1 VTNDAVRLIDVVDGA
16 IAQAAHGRI
25 IFFTGNIIVRL
36 VEQFQRAMKAASAIH
51 VRVDRRMVVQVLAV
65 IDGGVFDFP
74 NSFVNLVD
82 GVLFLPV
89 LVCGVGPLAQVSARV
104 PEIGE
109 RVQVGRMPSRFI
121 GESQTRANSKKKH
134 EYGKK
139 SYGFHSLL

>member
-1 VTNDAVRLIDVVDGA
+1 
-16 IAQAAHGRI
+16 
-25 IFFTGNIIVRL
+25 
-36 VEQFQRAMKAASAIH
+36 
-51 VRVDRRMVVQVLAV
+51 
-65 IDGGVFDFP
+65 VF
-74 NSFVNLVD
+74 
-82 GVLFLPV
+82 
-89 LVCGVGPLAQVSARV
+89 GVGPLAQVSARL